1 MDEKRPLEPAPS
13 PQSSKRS
20 KLDFEGESDSH
31 PHTDSANAT
40 ALGSRNVGSDHENV
54 GGKPN
59 KSKKSK
65 DQNLKGRRRRDQAS
79 RDQWE
84 ARNSDTP
91 KEPRLPK
98 RECALMIGF
107 CGSKY
112 SGMQLCK
119 VQPGLPEPRT
129 IEGELFKALVAAGA
143 VSKDN
148 SEDPVKVGLARA
160 ARTDAGVHAV
170 GNIVSLKMILSVPGV
185 DDLRARINSL
195 LPPDIRLWGFQRVQ
209 RSFNARLLCDAR
221 KYTYFFPSYLLIP
234 PKPCSHLDRVLR
246 EYATSQGCEIP
257 WNDDPF
263 WKAIDP
269 TTSNPQEDMIRK
281 RAWRATPA
289 HVERLRTIV
298 QKFEKTHNF
307 HNFTVARDPRDK
319 TNTRFM
325 KKLQIAEPA
334 VYGETEWIA
343 VSLDGQSFMLHQVSS
358 YLKYLSVKLSVLNSI
373 KRKMVFAL
381 VMLCRTGTPTNVL
394 DELFGLTTV
403 HVPKM
408 PALGLLLEHPVFTG
422 YNTRI
427 AKLSPSDP
435 DYREPINFEEYSE
448 EMNTFKQRYIYDN
461 MRNIEDRKG
470 LFDGWIR
477 SIDSYQGKD
486 FLYLNP
492 KGIIPPE
499 AVVTKGERRQNPFRE
514 RKVFNLTSFAE
525 DDNEKVQAEEPTD
538 EADEEAEE
546 SLTKKELEDAEG

>member
-1 MDEKRPLEPAPS
+1 MKKQSSELDSPTGPGDQPSKRPKLDLKDEGDTSTSTGSVNATGNIIH
-13 PQSSKRS
+13 QSS
-20 KLDFEGESDSH
+20 EGGEKS
-31 PHTDSANAT
+31 PH
-40 ALGSRNVGSDHENV
+40 
-54 GGKPN
+54 
-59 KSKKSK
+59 SKKNK
-65 DQNLKGRRRRDQAS
+65 DKNLKGRRRRDTAS
-79 RDQWE
+79 RDQWQE
-84 ARNSDTP
+84 RNPDAS

-119 VQPGLPEPRT
+119 TQPGLLEQRT

-170 GNIVSLKMILSVPGV
+170 GNVVSLKMIMSVPGV

-234 PKPCSHLDRVLR
+234 PKPGSHLDRALR
-246 EYATSQGCEIP
+246 EYANLQECEIP

-263 WKAIDP
+263 WSTVDF
-269 TTSNPQEDMIRK
+269 TTSTSQEDMIRK
-281 RAWRATPA
+281 RAWRATPG
-289 HVERLRTIV
+289 HVERLRSII

-307 HNFTVARDPRDK
+307 HNFTVARDPKDK
-319 TNTRFM
+319 TNNRFM
-325 KKLQIAEPA
+325 KKLQVAEPA

-343 VSLDGQSFMLHQVSS
+343 VSLNGQSFMLHQ
-358 YLKYLSVKLSVLNSI
+358 
-373 KRKMVFAL
+373 RKMMFAL
-381 VMLCRTGTPTNVL
+381 VMLCRTGTPASVL
-394 DELFGLTTV
+394 DEMFKLTTI
-403 HVPKM
+403 HIPKM

-422 YNTRI
+422 YNTKL
-427 AKLSPSDP
+427 AKKLTPSDP
-435 DYREPINFEEYSE
+435 DYREPIDFENYSE
-448 EMNTFKQRYIYDN
+448 EMNTFKQRSIYDN

-477 SIDSYQGKD
+477 SIDSYKGND

-492 KGIIPPE
+492 KGTIPPE
-499 AVVTKGERRQNPFRE
+499 AILTKGERRQNPFRE

-525 DDNEKVQAEEPTD
+525 EDNEKVREEEPPD
-538 EADEEAEE
+538 EADEAEE
-546 SLTKKELEDAEG
+546 SMAEESMTKKELEEAEG